1 MLRTNNLFRSVLA
14 LGAVLA
20 VAGPGLV
27 LAGDGPPTYAPRVL
41 QVIGPSSVPVNGSA
55 VYTARVTFTNNQ
67 VVDFSGAPVV
77 ATAAR
82 GSITDGFNYTAPATA
97 GRDSIRMTYTNNG
110 VTVTGVRI
118 INVVP

>member
-1 MLRTNNLFRSVLA
+1 MRTTNLFRSVLA

-27 LAGDGPPTYAPRVL
+27 LAGDGPPTYTPRVL
-41 QVIGPSSVPVNGSA
+41 QVIGPSSVPVNGTA
-55 VYTARVTFTNNQ
+55 TYTARVTFTDNS
-67 VVDFSGAPVV
+67 VVVFTGPPVT
-77 ATAAR
+77 ASAAR
-82 GSITDGFNYTAPATA
+82 GSITTSGFTYTAPATT